1 MPFAIGGDY
10 RAPKQQRDRR
20 LITIQ
25 SLSEVDH
32 VLQLH
37 WNIDGQPGGDI
48 DITL

>member
-1 MPFAIGGDY
+1 
-10 RAPKQQRDRR
+10 

-37 WNIDGQPGGDI
+37 WNIDGQPGSDI
-48 DITL
+48 DITP